1 MSDET
6 PGMEPDAAQERG
18 GPGTS
23 VAALPPTDLPMTS
36 RRAHAVREGGER
48 GAEDEA
54 VSERRPPR
62 SPAEW
67 AYRRL
72 ILYIARFEETLDAE
86 HEVAMGFTD
95 GGTGVIRI
103 EGMGHFD
110 PDIVTFYGA
119 DPRGMKVQLI
129 QHVTQL
135 SVLLRAV
142 PKRRPE
148 EAPRRI
154 GFRLRADLEEADEA
168 EEGPEPGDDGAPEGL
183 GADPRSDRVPGT

>member
-1 MSDET
+1 MDDPS
-6 PGMEPDAAQERG
+6 
-18 GPGTS
+18 GTRPNDT
-23 VAALPPTDLPMTS
+23 AEALEGTALP
-36 RRAHAVREGGER
+36 RAHAVHTDPDAR
-48 GAEDEA
+48 GAEDDP
-54 VSERRPPR
+54 VPKMPPPK

-72 ILYIARFEETLDAE
+72 ILYIAKFEEALDAE

-110 PDIVTFYGA
+110 PDIVTFYGT
-119 DPRGMKVQLI
+119 DPRGAKVQLI
-129 QHVTQL
+129 QHVSQL
-135 SVLLRAV
+135 AVLLRAV

-154 GFRLRADLEEADEA
+154 GFRLRADLEEDADA
-168 EEGPEPGDDGAPEGL
+168 APLAG
-183 GADPRSDRVPGT
+183 S